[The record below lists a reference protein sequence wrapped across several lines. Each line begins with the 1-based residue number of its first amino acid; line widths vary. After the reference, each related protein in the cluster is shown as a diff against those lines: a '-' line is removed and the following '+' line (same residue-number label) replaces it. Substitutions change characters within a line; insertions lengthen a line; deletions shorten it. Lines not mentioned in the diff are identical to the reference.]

1 MTLTNLKICGITSRE
16 TACFC
21 ASKGVGALGAVFYE
35 KSPRY
40 VTPAQARAFFNEL
53 PLQIARVGVFV
64 DLPPTTMIAIARE
77 AQLNTL
83 QLHGEESSETLHA
96 LMQTPYRIIKV
107 LKSTGEKLLKQA
119 TTLPPQVGILLEC
132 GQGTLPGG
140 NGSVWDW
147 AGAAPLV
154 PLRPFALAGGL
165 TPENILDALLLSKA
179 SACDISSGVESAPG
193 VKDHLAIEQLINR
206 MDPRQVKAPQFWHPS
221 N

>member
-140 NGSVWDW
+140 MALFGTGQVPHPWYPC
-147 AGAAPLV
+147 APS
-154 PLRPFALAGGL
+154 PWQADSPR
-165 TPENILDALLLSKA
+165 K
-179 SACDISSGVESAPG
+179 ISSTLCSSQRPQR
-193 VKDHLAIEQLINR
+193 AISVQALSLH
-206 MDPRQVKAPQFWHPS
+206 QV
-221 N
+221 